1 MENYLM
7 LLFGIVVSCLVYL
20 IIVFQFMEERYKR
33 VYENKIIY
41 VAMKGLIG
49 ISIVL
54 INMLEKPVL
63 NLVSWMCVCGI
74 IVIFFYHDYEKKTA
88 QRVFEIVVLLL
99 VLTACETVGYLILE
113 FVFWKIGIDNI
124 QPMMMQC
131 LDMTFS
137 KLIILLLYYSIIT
150 KVWRKSKQNKFTKAQ
165 DMVHLIIIVYS
176 VINLAVIIIVVSN
189 EMTVTFSE
197 RLLLLVNMFCIVF
210 ADLYFLYFTKFVQ
223 ENSDLKLKLKI
234 FEQQSNLQYEYYAAQ
249 EGKYNEAV
257 NILHDV
263 NKHLKMIEEIYEY
276 NETDKAREYA
286 KKIEQM
292 LKPLVM
298 KEYTNNPILNVL
310 LNDKKKSAALQ
321 NIEFDLEVGNI
332 DLNFMEPVEITTVF
346 GNLLDNAMEACEKA
360 VNRKIINMKLDIY
373 NDFVVIQISNS
384 TNGQTKWSDG
394 KPISQKGNHHGIGLI
409 NVENIIK
416 KYNGSM
422 ILEEKNFI
430 YKCSIIFN
438 D

>member
-1 MENYLM
+1 
-7 LLFGIVVSCLVYL
+7 
-20 IIVFQFMEERYKR
+20 
-33 VYENKIIY
+33 
-41 VAMKGLIG
+41 
-49 ISIVL
+49 
-54 INMLEKPVL
+54 
-63 NLVSWMCVCGI
+63 
-74 IVIFFYHDYEKKTA
+74 
-88 QRVFEIVVLLL
+88 
-99 VLTACETVGYLILE
+99 
-113 FVFWKIGIDNI
+113 
-124 QPMMMQC
+124 
-131 LDMTFS
+131 
-137 KLIILLLYYSIIT
+137 
-150 KVWRKSKQNKFTKAQ
+150 VWRQSKQNEFTKAQ

-176 VINLAVIIIVVSN
+176 VVNLAVIIIVVSN

-223 ENSDLKLKLKI
+223 ENSHLKLKLKL

-286 KKIEQM
+286 KKIGQM
-292 LKPLVM
+292 LKPLIL
-298 KEYTNNPILNVL
+298 KEYTNHPILNIL
-310 LNDKKKSAALQ
+310 LNDKKKSAVLH
-321 NIEFDLEVGNI
+321 NIEFELEVGNI
-332 DLNFMEPVEITTVF
+332 ELNFMEPVEITTVF

-360 VNRKIINMKLDIY
+360 VNKKIIHMKLDTY

-394 KPISQKGNHHGIGLI
+394 KPISQKGDHHGIGLL

-422 ILEEKNFI
+422 ILEEKNLVF
-430 YKCSIIFN
+430 KCSIIFN